1 MWLIFL
7 SLFYSNFSH
16 AENLPAK
23 AVELDALV
31 AKVGREPVML
41 SDLARFR
48 DVDKVLGCIGKRPRD
63 KDLPSDTKE
72 LLDFYIDVELMYLEA
87 RNKKISI
94 TGLLPELVRLI
105 HKKEE
110 CKNQWQ
116 NLGEKYSKHWKTEG
130 RPREGE
136 SFLVRELE
144 KQVLVEK
151 FRKTELSTDGEL
163 WRREERVKYPVK
175 IYLE

>member
-1 MWLIFL
+1 MWMIFL
-7 SLFYSNFSH
+7 SLLVSAMTS
-16 AENLPAK
+16 ADTLPSK
-23 AVELDALV
+23 AVELDSLL

-41 SDLARFR
+41 SDLVRFR
-48 DVDKVLGCIGKRPRD
+48 DVDRVLGCAGKRARD

-72 LLDFYIDVELMYLEA
+72 LLNFYIDAELMYLEA
-87 RNKKISI
+87 RNKKINI
-94 TGLLPELVRLI
+94 TGQLPEIVKVI

-116 NLGEKYSKHWKTEG
+116 SLGEKYSKYWKTEG

-136 SFLVRELE
+136 SVLVRELE
-144 KQVLVEK
+144 RQVLIEK
-151 FRKTELSTDGEL
+151 FRKTELSSDGEL
-163 WRREERVKYPVK
+163 WRREERVKFPVK